1 MRFVLV
7 LALAACA
14 AGGGVGARTL
24 DPALRGVGVRT
35 LDPALAV
42 FYPSPSASRT
52 SHVGPYELAA
62 TPDAPVAP
70 GEHPLVVISHGHGG
84 SMWGHHDLAEALARA
99 GYVVATLEHAGDNW
113 HDQSAVAT
121 GRMLIDRPHQV
132 SAAIDRVLADR
143 ALHVDPARIGVA
155 GFSAGGYT
163 ALMVIGARPDFTR
176 FRGYCERHPD
186 DEMCALRDVPFP
198 ALDRAKDPRVTAAFA
213 MAPLGLFF
221 GPGAFDDVTAP
232 IFLAWATADRVLLP
246 AENAELV
253 KRAPTL
259 QGTRVVEGAGHYVF
273 LAPCSFTEELCS
285 DPAGVDRAAV
295 HAQLARDAAA
305 FFSRGLVAGRGS
317 APADRDRSRPAAP
330 PEPAGATD
338 SRP

>member
-14 AGGGVGARTL
+14 AGSADVRTFDGA
-24 DPALRGVGVRT
+24 GVGVRL
-35 LDPALAV
+35 LDDALAV
-42 FYPSPSASRT
+42 FYPATSPTRT

-62 TPDAPVAP
+62 THDAPVAP
-70 GEHPLVVISHGHGG
+70 GAHPLVVISHGHGG

-99 GYVVATLEHAGDNW
+99 GYIVATVEHAGDNW
-113 HDQSAVAT
+113 HDQSGVPT
-121 GRMLIDRPHQV
+121 GRMLIDRPHQI

-143 ALHVDPARIGVA
+143 ALNVDPARIGIA

-163 ALMVIGARPDFTR
+163 ALMVVGARPDFTR
-176 FRGYCERHPD
+176 IHGYCERHPD
-186 DEMCALRDVPFP
+186 DEICAFRDLAVP
-198 ALDRAKDPRVTAAFA
+198 AVDRTKDPRVTAAFA

-221 GPGAFDDVTAP
+221 GPGAFDDVSAP

-259 QGTRVVEGAGHYVF
+259 QGTRVVDGAGHYVF
-273 LAPCSFTEELCS
+273 LAPCAFTPELCS
-285 DPAGVDRAAV
+285 DPAGIDRAAV
-295 HAQLARDAAA
+295 HAQLARDAVS

-317 APADRDRSRPAAP
+317 ARADRDRSPPVAS
-330 PEPAGATD
+330 PEPAGAGG
-338 SRP
+338 SPP